1 MTALEPPSGHRIR
14 TGCDVVA
21 VADVEE
27 SIARFGDR
35 YLRRV
40 FTPAELSHCGGPDR
54 AARLAARFAAKEAV
68 VKALAEPSA
77 AFGFFDVEVETVDS
91 VPQLVLRGTAARL
104 AAEQGWVSSSVSLTH
119 APCHAA
125 AMVAVTCV
133 EARRSTDG

>member
-40 FTPAELSHCGGPDR
+40 FTPAELSHCDGPDR
-54 AARLAARFAAKEAV
+54 TARLAARFAAKEAV
-68 VKALAEPSA
+68 VKAFAEPSA
-77 AFGFFDVEVETVDS
+77 AFGFFERGGGDGG
-91 VPQLVLRGTAARL
+91 LRAEAGVAGHRARL
-104 AAEQGWVSSSVSLTH
+104 AEEQGWVSSSVSLTH

-125 AMVAVTCV
+125 AMVAATCV

>member
-1 MTALEPPSGHRIR
+1 MTELVPPPGYRIR
-14 TGCDVVA
+14 TGCDIVA
-21 VADVEE
+21 VAEVEQ

-40 FTPAELSHCGGPDR
+40 FTPGELSYSDGPDR

-68 VKALAEPSA
+68 IKAFAEPSA
-77 AFGFFDVEVETVDS
+77 AFGFFDVEVETVGS
-91 VPQLVLRGTAARL
+91 VPRLVFRGTAARL

-125 AMVAVTCV
+125 AMVAASCV
-133 EARRSTDG
+133 ESPRSTNG